1 MYTCPLLPSAFL
13 EENDTSFG
21 SSLFYEKTDC
31 IEWLNQQ
38 RKQSVLYISF
48 GSIFVPSPEELKT
61 IAEGVKRSQK
71 PFLWVLRPKSAT
83 HTLAE
88 ILPNGFLE
96 DTGEQGLIVPWYPQ
110 VQVLSHP
117 AVGAFLT
124 HCGWNSTLESIST
137 GVPLIAYPIFS
148 DQPLNAKFLCDFW
161 NVGVLL
167 RRDAYDTIES
177 SDVDLK
183 VRNALED
190 EGEILRKRCREL
202 REMARRAVQA
212 HGSARF
218 HMEEFIRSLCKSDSK
233 CNEGMLSCIR
243 SSMVKEAFG
252 PQRSRKTEV
261 PDTSWESPISVCF
274 PRSPLNSLAIKLHS
288 CGL

>member
-1 MYTCPLLPSAFL
+1 MLETVRQQFAILPNCSGLIINSFEELEEDAYKALGEKVPYPVSLVGPLVPSAFL
-13 EENDTSFG
+13 EENDISDTSFG
-21 SSLFYEKTDC
+21 SSLFHEKTDC
-31 IEWLNQQ
+31 VEWLNQQ

-48 GSIFVPSPEELKT
+48 GSICVPCPEELQA
-61 IAEGVKRSQK
+61 IAEGIRRSQK

-83 HTLAE
+83 NTLAE
-88 ILPNGFLE
+88 IFPNGFLE
-96 DTGEQGLIVPWYPQ
+96 DTRERGLIIPWCPQ

-167 RRDAYDTIES
+167 RSNAYDTIES
-177 SDVDLK
+177 SDVDIK
-183 VRNALED
+183 VRNVLED
-190 EGEILRKRCREL
+190 EGDILRKRCREL

-218 HMEEFIRSLCKSDSK
+218 RMGEFIGCL
-233 CNEGMLSCIR
+233 
-243 SSMVKEAFG
+243 
-252 PQRSRKTEV
+252 
-261 PDTSWESPISVCF
+261 
-274 PRSPLNSLAIKLHS
+274 
-288 CGL
+288 